1 MNFVL
6 NSAEMAVEIAVTHGY
21 SKDHRP
27 DLKQVVLSLA
37 VAGGSGVPL
46 WMTPCDSNASDKTV
60 LPQTIDSID
69 AFRQEID
76 DTRTLR

>member
-1 MNFVL
+1 M
-6 NSAEMAVEIAVTHGY
+6 THGY

-46 WMTPCDSNASDKTV
+46 WMTPCDGNASDKTV
-60 LPQTIDSID
+60 LPQTIESID
-69 AFRQEID
+69 AFRQGID